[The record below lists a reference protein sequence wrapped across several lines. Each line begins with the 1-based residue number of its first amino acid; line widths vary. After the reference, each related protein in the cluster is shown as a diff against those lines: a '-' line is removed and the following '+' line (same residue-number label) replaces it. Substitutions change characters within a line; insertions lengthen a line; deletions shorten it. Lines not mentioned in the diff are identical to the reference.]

1 MAYQQCKECGS
12 TSAPMKGQAELQ
24 HAFLRGWSKGRIE
37 TPIIKLDLAICSD
50 CGLVTLHAQDPKE
63 LASSIH
69 IS

>member
-1 MAYQQCKECGS
+1 
-12 TSAPMKGQAELQ
+12 MKGQAELQ
-24 HAFLRGWSKGRIE
+24 HAFLRGWSKGRIQ

-50 CGLVTLHAQDPKE
+50 CGLVSLHAQDPKE